1 MLALLCLCSQY
12 RGKMK
17 IGGLQRVSLIDYP
30 GLISAV
36 IFLQGCNF
44 KCSYC
49 HNPELVDSSL
59 FRTCI
64 KENDV
69 MEFLETRKGKLDG
82 VSITGGEPTIQE
94 KLPAFIRQ
102 IKKMGFAVK
111 LDTNGSRP
119 HIIKN
124 LTAEK
129 LLDYIA
135 MDIKAP
141 LEKYKNIA
149 NAHIDPHSIKES
161 IRLIL
166 DAKIPSEF
174 RTTIV
179 ESQLYEEDIR
189 EIADMISGAK
199 KYVLQKF
206 VPTKT
211 LDSRFLKGK
220 SLSDEKLQHIKNHI
234 EQKISVVTI
243 R

>member
-1 MLALLCLCSQY
+1 
-12 RGKMK
+12 MK
-17 IGGLQRVSLIDYP
+17 IGGLQRISLIDYP

-49 HNPELVDSSL
+49 HNPELVDPGL
-59 FRTCI
+59 FRTCLR
-64 KENDV
+64 ENDV
-69 MEFLETRKGKLDG
+69 LEFLGNRIGRLDA

-94 KLPAFIRQ
+94 RLPAFIKH
-102 IKKMGFAVK
+102 IKKMGYAVK
-111 LDTNGSRP
+111 MDTNGSRP
-119 HIIKN
+119 HVVKS
-124 LTAEK
+124 LLDEK

-135 MDIKAP
+135 MDVKAP

-149 NAHIDPHSIKES
+149 NATIHPETIQES
-161 IRLIL
+161 VELIL
-166 DAKIPSEF
+166 KAGIPYEF

-179 ESQLYEEDIR
+179 ESQLEENDILK
-189 EIADMISGAK
+189 IADMIPGAN

-211 LDSRFLKGK
+211 LDSRFLKEK
-220 SLSDEKLQHIKNHI
+220 SFSDEKLQQIKSRI
-234 EQKISVVTI
+234 ENQVTAVKI